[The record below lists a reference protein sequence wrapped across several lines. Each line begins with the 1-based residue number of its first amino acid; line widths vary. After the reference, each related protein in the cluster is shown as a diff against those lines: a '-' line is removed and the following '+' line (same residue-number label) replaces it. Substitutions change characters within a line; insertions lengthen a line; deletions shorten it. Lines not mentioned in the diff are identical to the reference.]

1 MCEEHK
7 HLGSEVW
14 EDLAIN
20 PNVGVSLNE
29 DSNSI
34 SVNFPE
40 SIDMQSKE
48 VTWALNNIKKIFSD
62 LMECYKN

>member
-20 PNVGVSLNE
+20 PNMGVSLNE
-29 DSNSI
+29 KNNSI

-40 SIDMQSKE
+40 WADMQSKE
-48 VTWALNNIKKIFSD
+48 VTWVVNNIKKLFSD
-62 LMECYKN
+62 FMDCYKN